1 MRSPVR
7 ARSRRALSTT
17 PAWSPDS
24 PACSAGSRRIDGTCG
39 SGPHRTGGGRYRLAC
54 APPVPSVRHPA
65 GRGGPADPRSRPGAL
80 TVPAYRRGHPRRSVA
95 GRGGPGRGRGVRA
108 VHRPPPGQLAGRDGH
123 LPGGG
128 LRRDVRLP
136 ALRRQAPPGA
146 QLHLGPA
153 GRRLPGRT
161 PSRDELRTGPWTLCS
176 GTDGRSTL
184 LVGIQV
190 GGGHPLAVPS
200 AGTTGEALVLSTVDG
215 DEYLVHDGKR
225 HRIAHPETALA
236 ALGWSGRPPVR
247 VAPALVNAL
256 PAGPDLA
263 PVRVVGRGGPSG
275 AAPGAK
281 VGQLYTTGGHEY
293 AVALADGAY
302 DLTEV
307 QAALLLADPAASGAP
322 AIPLSTARYGAL
334 HRGTGGLG
342 APDGLPATPPT
353 LVSPTGTVCATDRT
367 VLLDPVLP
375 DDADAPVDDDARV
388 DRVLVRRGSGALVEA
403 APSPGAP
410 PGSGT
415 LSLVTD
421 HGTRYPLAGP
431 DLLAVL
437 GYGGVTPVRVPADL
451 VSLLPSGPA
460 LDPAAARAPLQGR

>member
-1 MRSPVR
+1 MTVRAAAAPTEPVGAAIVWPVRLQSHQFAIQRVVAALLTHDPDPARSPFRRTAAATLAGVSLAVVGLAGAAVYGLFTGPHLDNWR
-7 ARSRRALSTT
+7 DETAIFLAEDSGATYVYQRSDDRLHPVPNYTSALLVV
-17 PAWSPDS
+17 DS
-24 PACSAGSRRIDGTCG
+24 PAAHLVLTAGQALDGA
-39 SGPHRTGGGRYRLAC
+39 PLGGDLGIPA
-54 APPVPSVRHPA
+54 APS
-65 GRGGPADPRSRPGAL
+65 SL
-80 TVPAYRRGHPRRSVA
+80 
-95 GRGGPGRGRGVRA
+95 
-108 VHRPPPGQLAGRDGH
+108 
-123 LPGGG
+123 
-128 LRRDVRLP
+128 
-136 ALRRQAPPGA
+136 
-146 QLHLGPA
+146 
-153 GRRLPGRT
+153 
-161 PSRDELRTGPWTLCS
+161 PSRDGLRTGPWTLCS

-184 LVGIQV
+184 LVGMPV

-375 DDADAPVDDDARV
+375 DDADAPVGEDARV

-421 HGTRYPLAGP
+421 HGTRYPLPGP

-451 VSLLPSGPA
+451 VSLLPAGPA
-460 LDPAAARAPLQGR
+460 LDPAAARSPLQGR